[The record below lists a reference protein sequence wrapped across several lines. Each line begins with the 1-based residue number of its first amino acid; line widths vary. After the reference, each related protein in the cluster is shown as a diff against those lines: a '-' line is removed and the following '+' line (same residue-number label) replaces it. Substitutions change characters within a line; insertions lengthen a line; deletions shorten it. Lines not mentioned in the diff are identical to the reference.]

1 MNPQEFLHFAYP
13 QALALVLLLGL
24 WFWPQFRVASRRR
37 PSLNW
42 TQVDSLRGLPRVSPR
57 SETRR
62 PWSWL
67 LLAGLMALLA
77 LSRPQMGLESN
88 VQVSQGIDIIL
99 CLDVSTSMEA
109 MDLKPN
115 RMKAALEVSKKFIE
129 GRFHDRIGLV
139 CFGGHAVTQSPL
151 TSDHDTLLNYLDHVQ
166 TGQAGLDG
174 TAIGTGI
181 ATSVNR
187 LKKAHG
193 KSKVIILLTDGRNNA
208 GEIDPLAAA
217 DLAKTMGIRIYTI
230 GAATRGQAPV
240 RVRDPLG
247 FDRQVMMRVDL
258 DEESL
263 RAIAKRT
270 GGEFFRATDSD
281 GLREIFEKIDR
292 LEKNDAPAQ
301 RHVEYRE
308 LYDWPLLL
316 ALLFLTLFLWQEHGP
331 GRERP

>member
-1 MNPQEFLHFAYP
+1 MSEREFLHFAYP
-13 QALALVLLLGL
+13 QVALLALLLAL
-24 WFWPQFRVASRRR
+24 WLWPNFRSGWRRR
-37 PSLNW
+37 PSLQW
-42 TQVDSLRGLPRVSPR
+42 TQVDLIKGLPKVVVR

-67 LLAGLMALLA
+67 LLAGLLALLA

-88 VQVSQGIDIIL
+88 LQVSQGIDIIL

-115 RMKAALEVSKKFIE
+115 RMAAAIEVSKRFVE
-129 GRFHDRIGLV
+129 GRLNDRIGLV
-139 CFGGHAVTQSPL
+139 CFGGHALTQSPL
-151 TSDHDTLLNYLDHVQ
+151 TADHDTLLNYLDHVK

-181 ATSVNR
+181 VTSVNR
-187 LKKAHG
+187 LKKASG

-208 GEIDPLAAA
+208 GEIEPLAAA
-217 DLAKTMGIRIYTI
+217 DLAKAMGVRVYTI

-258 DEESL
+258 DEENL
-263 RAIAKRT
+263 TAIARKT
-270 GGEFFRATDSD
+270 GGEFFRATDSES
-281 GLREIFEKIDR
+281 LKSIFEKIDR
-292 LEKNDAPAQ
+292 LEKNDAPPQ
-301 RHVEYRE
+301 RQVEYRE
-308 LYDWPLLL
+308 LFDWPLLL
-316 ALLFLTLFLWQEHGP
+316 AILCLFCFLWQEHGP
-331 GRERP
+331 YRERP